1 MGLSDEPLVT
11 IGLPVRNGADFIADA
26 IRSVVAQ
33 TEPRWRLVI
42 SDNASDDRTMDI
54 VEQVVNGDSRVTVIS
69 QPRDLGVAANFR
81 AVLAKADTPYV
92 KWLAADDM
100 CGPRFLEL
108 CLERLEAEPELIAA
122 YPSVRLID
130 HGGEV
135 REISGELDF
144 DYTAPGARERVR
156 RVLFDDAAIYSIFS
170 VMRTAALGATH
181 GYQGFYGADKVL
193 MVELLSS
200 GRIAL
205 LPERET
211 YIRCHR
217 GQTIHLP
224 MAQARAT
231 TAGRPVRASGA
242 AVIDRAKTVRSYLA
256 CAWHGSERVGRILDV
271 GHFLVSRS
279 AMRRRESVRNELRAI
294 AATSCDAYRPE

>member
-1 MGLSDEPLVT
+1 MT
-11 IGLPVRNGADFIADA
+11 IGLPVRNCAEFIADA

-69 QPRDLGVAANFR
+69 QRRDLGVAANFR
-81 AVLAKADTPYV
+81 AVLANADTPYV

-108 CLERLEAEPELIAA
+108 CLERLEAEPDLIGA
-122 YPSVRLID
+122 YPRVRLID
-130 HGGEV
+130 NRGER
-135 REISGELDF
+135 REIPGQLDF
-144 DYTAPGARERVR
+144 DYTAPEARERVR
-156 RVLFDDAAIYSIFS
+156 RVLFDDAAIYAIFA
-170 VMRTAALGATH
+170 VIRTAALRATH

-193 MVELLSS
+193 MVELLSR
-200 GRIAL
+200 GRVAL
-205 LPERET
+205 LPQRET
-211 YIRCHR
+211 YIRCHP

-224 MAQARAT
+224 MAQARAA

-242 AVIDRAKTVRSYLA
+242 AVIDRAKTVRSHLA
-256 CAWHGSERVGRILDV
+256 CAWQGPSRAGRILDV
-271 GHFLVSRS
+271 GHFLVRRS
-279 AMRRRESVRNELRAI
+279 AMRRREAVRNELRAI
-294 AATSCDAYRPE
+294 ASVEATSCDAYRPE